1 VCGIV
6 RIGGDPYQDHIIECA
21 RLIAKEVSRQL
32 TSSSTRPAGISAKV
46 AAQLAG
52 EGGSSSSSSTGTGA
66 GGVRKIDYHLSYQSR
81 VGPIKW
87 LTPYTDDML
96 KYLGEE
102 EKVSR

>member
-1 VCGIV
+1 
-6 RIGGDPYQDHIIECA
+6 
-21 RLIAKEVSRQL
+21 L

-102 EKVSR
+102 EKVS